1 MIKGITFL
9 GKGLGIDLGL
19 ELDQLLLQQSFPKR
33 RRLLANEANK
43 QKQLR
48 IEAKQTPKIK

>member
-1 MIKGITFL
+1 MIKGITCL

-19 ELDQLLLQQSFPKR
+19 DEVLLQSFPTL

-48 IEAKQTPKIK
+48 TEAKKTPKIK